1 MIFDGNNI
9 WFQKNPHYDVFV
21 KFLSSFSLFFHILQ
35 TFHVKN
41 SSFWLQYPMIMHNK
55 KENHIS
61 NKDDLVWGQYRYSKS
76 IILLFA
82 PGWITLTL
90 LFYIKIAIFGGNLG
104 TFQNDVEA
112 KPFDQKCWNFA
123 KKNRSWYAFTQ
134 KNPNFE
140 IEIVFTQYNF
150 CWLQLLLKTGYVVC
164 SM

>member
-1 MIFDGNNI
+1 
-9 WFQKNPHYDVFV
+9 
-21 KFLSSFSLFFHILQ
+21 
-35 TFHVKN
+35 
-41 SSFWLQYPMIMHNK
+41 MHNK

-123 KKNRSWYAFTQ
+123 KKKPQLICFHTEKSKFWNRNSFHT
-134 KNPNFE
+134 
-140 IEIVFTQYNF
+140 I
-150 CWLQLLLKTGYVVC
+150 QLLLVTVAFEDRVC